1 MSKTYNIKNMV
12 CPRCIEAV
20 SQVLEQLELPLTSI
34 ELGEVTLEA
43 ALTQEQKE
51 QLAVML
57 KDRGFELL
65 KGKKT
70 RQISQIKS
78 IIIKQI
84 HHLETPLEVNFS
96 TLISN
101 NLHQEYSS
109 LSKLFSSVE
118 GITIEKFILKQKI
131 EKVKELLFYDEMA
144 LSQIAYQLGYSS
156 VAHLSAQF
164 KKETGMSPSHFKQ
177 LKSRRKP
184 LDSI

>member
-1 MSKTYNIKNMV
+1 MV

-20 SQVLEQLELPLTSI
+20 SQILERLDFPFTTI

-51 QLAVML
+51 QLAARL
-57 KDRGFELL
+57 EDRGFELL
-65 KGKKT
+65 EDKKT

-78 IIIKQI
+78 IIIQQI
-84 HHLETPLEVNFS
+84 HHRETPLEVNFS

-164 KKETGMSPSHFKQ
+164 KKETGMSPSHFKK

>member
-1 MSKTYNIKNMV
+1 MV

-20 SQVLEQLELPLTSI
+20 SQVLEQLDLPFTTI
-34 ELGEVTLEA
+34 ELGEVTLETD
-43 ALTQEQKE
+43 LTQKQKE
-51 QLAVML
+51 QLATML
-57 KDRGFELL
+57 EDRGFELL
-65 KGKKT
+65 EDKRS

-84 HHLETPLEVNFS
+84 HHRETPLEVNFS

-118 GITIEKFILKQKI
+118 GITIEKFILKQKV

-144 LSQIAYQLGYSS
+144 LAQIAYQLGYSS

-164 KKETGMSPSHFKQ
+164 KKETGMSPSQFKK
-177 LKSRRKP
+177 LKSHRKP